1 MFRFS
6 SPPTPM
12 KYKQIKKN
20 GVEVFL
26 KKNLASIFEKK
37 NKHKKNL
44 VLIDFDNFMVLEV
57 SFSTVLFLKQS
68 KKNN

>member
-1 MFRFS
+1 MGWNF
-6 SPPTPM
+6 
-12 KYKQIKKN
+12 
-20 GVEVFL
+20 FL